1 MSSSKGTSF
10 DNVQHRQVIAT
21 LAPSA
26 GVISLPEPQPEN
38 AHLCYFDGN
47 DDGFAD
53 RDLNQD
59 GNLDR
64 LESVGCLKADISPLS
79 PTKLKEDPESFLRD
93 GFGPVNVILRFEESL
108 PNEGCAP
115 LDANDLGLQGQWD
128 PCANVPGNNHYRTVM
143 TYNANGFSLI
153 GRTSLSV
160 DDQIVYT
167 SEVDPVTGLVV
178 PKPMV
183 VTGQLTNELGET
195 LAGRT
200 IRVSYEMVN
209 GQTGPVNCN
218 AGMTDA
224 DGNYSIACPLS
235 DVMAGK
241 TKVTVS
247 YSSYDNNDAFRYDNK
262 TVQTEFDVFSNSSLA
277 ITEIGPF
284 KSSVDTYNVDGVTY
298 PVLYLKE
305 SFHVDALLTQSNGQ
319 PVGGKCLNIYLD
331 PLENVRPIATIR
343 TNDLDGTVEW
353 FSGDKLQNP
362 SLRGVELTG
371 GKKEGFRTLKV
382 AFEPDI
388 NVPGGCDKDVDNV
401 LNGSEMEIEVL
412 VRSRVELQ
420 VETNWYYGDE
430 AGVPEGTVIIGEVAL
445 LRDRLDIAIE
455 NEEIQ
460 FIRQYRNDTTGAWIT
475 LEGATNRS
483 VTNEQGI
490 AGFEWSFD
498 GRSCD
503 GNECSGEWRVIA
515 FYAGSQN
522 FQGSPNNIS
531 FEVDYKAATEA
542 EAKSFFNPENAMAFS
557 IVLMALLVAGALYY
571 RRVMSRRQVQS
582 LRGILTD
589 TMMQLE
595 ASNEY
600 IKIIFDCYKNLV
612 RHFRKYGFMKKV
624 YETTR
629 EFEAAVRAAFNM
641 VPPEQLDAFLT
652 IFEEARYSDHNI
664 GVMQRDQAIS
674 TLGAITTSITSALG
688 EDVQVKRYEATGLY
702 DKQTKAGEFVAADG
716 SLRQAGIV
724 EGESND
730 FKI

>member
-1 MSSSKGTSF
+1 
-10 DNVQHRQVIAT
+10 
-21 LAPSA
+21 
-26 GVISLPEPQPEN
+26 
-38 AHLCYFDGN
+38 
-47 DDGFAD
+47 
-53 RDLNQD
+53 
-59 GNLDR
+59 
-64 LESVGCLKADISPLS
+64 
-79 PTKLKEDPESFLRD
+79 
-93 GFGPVNVILRFEESL
+93 
-108 PNEGCAP
+108 
-115 LDANDLGLQGQWD
+115 
-128 PCANVPGNNHYRTVM
+128 
-143 TYNANGFSLI
+143 
-153 GRTSLSV
+153 
-160 DDQIVYT
+160 
-167 SEVDPVTGLVV
+167 
-178 PKPMV
+178 
-183 VTGQLTNELGET
+183 
-195 LAGRT
+195 
-200 IRVSYEMVN
+200 
-209 GQTGPVNCN
+209 
-218 AGMTDA
+218 
-224 DGNYSIACPLS
+224 
-235 DVMAGK
+235 
-241 TKVTVS
+241 
-247 YSSYDNNDAFRYDNK
+247 
-262 TVQTEFDVFSNSSLA
+262 
-277 ITEIGPF
+277 
-284 KSSVDTYNVDGVTY
+284 
-298 PVLYLKE
+298 
-305 SFHVDALLTQSNGQ
+305 
-319 PVGGKCLNIYLD
+319 
-331 PLENVRPIATIR
+331 
-343 TNDLDGTVEW
+343 
-353 FSGDKLQNP
+353 
-362 SLRGVELTG
+362 
-371 GKKEGFRTLKV
+371 
-382 AFEPDI
+382 
-388 NVPGGCDKDVDNV
+388 
-401 LNGSEMEIEVL
+401 
-412 VRSRVELQ
+412 
-420 VETNWYYGDE
+420 
-430 AGVPEGTVIIGEVAL
+430 PEGTTIIGEVAL

-475 LEGATNRS
+475 MEGATNRS

-531 FEVDYKAATEA
+531 FEVDYKAATEG
-542 EAKSFFNPENAMAFS
+542 ESKSFFNPENAMAFS

-688 EDVQVKRYEATGLY
+688 EDTLIKRYEGTGLY

-724 EGESND
+724 EGESTD